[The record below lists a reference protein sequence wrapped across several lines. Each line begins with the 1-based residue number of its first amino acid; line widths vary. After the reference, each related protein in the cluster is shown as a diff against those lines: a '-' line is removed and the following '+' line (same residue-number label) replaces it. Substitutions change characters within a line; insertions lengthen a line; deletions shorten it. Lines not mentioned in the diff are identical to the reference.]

1 MFNPLGA
8 LGSFGSGAVEGF
20 GTGMDLADK
29 YRTQKGAIDF
39 YQALQQSLGDVSALG
54 SLGTPDPG
62 APSARPQPTDAGGG
76 PGGPVQTANLP
87 PLPQQAPGV
96 MPGAFPPMQA
106 AMQPG
111 QAGVAPGQPGA
122 QRQPFPLAAMRDR
135 VRQELES
142 TPGLPAQLDR
152 ITTAE
157 VGRDPTMR
165 QMFQE
170 SVINRAG
177 ALQQPL
183 AQVLADRSYFPG
195 ATFRRAAREGGTGQG
210 VSPEMWAST
219 APANL
224 SGYATGNASIDP
236 RTGRP
241 VGFAGGPQTAF
252 RGGEQYGIEGRTL
265 PAMQAAGYGGPGRT
279 ALGRGGPQGPG
290 GQAPVPESVD
300 KGTLGEAL
308 RYLQTGQLLPMQHMA
323 QLIERAHPNASP
335 MEKFYAMKAGLKL
348 MNGAGQQQFSQMM
361 QLLNYKERLKAD
373 TRAEEAAGRAERHQ
387 EIMEGK
393 TQQTEAMQLY
403 NTDPQV
409 KAMQPA
415 LNKLEARAQSVEE
428 FSNTAVR
435 MGQEAE
441 RIANLISTSP
451 KPIWQAVMRAAGK
464 MTGNPQVDQ
473 LTMQLEGF
481 KTEIQKILAAN
492 MGNTMA
498 VSTRQEADKFA
509 RSATIT
515 PQMIH
520 GLITQFKRDAQI
532 RREEVNKQRD
542 KYTEHLDAVRNYYL
556 SGAKGS
562 PPRYKGDINSEEY
575 WGGGFPEQP
584 GTTQPY
590 TPAPGVT
597 ITPVQ

>member
-87 PLPQQAPGV
+87 PLPQQVPGV

-373 TRAEEAAGRAERHQ
+373 TRAEEAAGRAERR
-387 EIMEGK
+387 EGRMEQTQRLSYLRADKEYQGLGK
-393 TQQTEAMQLY
+393 TFGTMLGQDTAIDNY
-403 NTDPQV
+403 S
-409 KAMQPA
+409 
-415 LNKLEARAQSVEE
+415 R
-428 FSNTAVR
+428 TAVR
-435 MGQEAE
+435 MGEQLVQLANQKSKSGLPVWQAFTNAKGAITGDPLVDKFRMQLMGFRNEVSRVIGGSPMSTAMTEGVRREGEGFLRDSATAKQVQGILDQFKIDVGIRKQESKKTLDGLRRQMRARESQYGIAAGEVPEPEAE
-441 RIANLISTSP
+441 EQPEPTS
-451 KPIWQAVMRAAGK
+451 
-464 MTGNPQVDQ
+464 
-473 LTMQLEGF
+473 
-481 KTEIQKILAAN
+481 
-492 MGNTMA
+492 
-498 VSTRQEADKFA
+498 
-509 RSATIT
+509 
-515 PQMIH
+515 
-520 GLITQFKRDAQI
+520 
-532 RREEVNKQRD
+532 
-542 KYTEHLDAVRNYYL
+542 
-556 SGAKGS
+556 SGAGA
-562 PPRYKGDINSEEY
+562 
-575 WGGGFPEQP
+575 
-584 GTTQPY
+584 
-590 TPAPGVT
+590 PAAAAPNDPAG
-597 ITPVQ
+597 IR

>member
-1 MFNPLGA
+1 VEFRRGLRLMFNPLGA

-373 TRAEEAAGRAERHQ
+373 TRAEEAAGRAERR
-387 EIMEGK
+387 EGRMEQTQRLSYLRADKEYQGLGK
-393 TQQTEAMQLY
+393 TFGTMLGQDTAIDNY
-403 NTDPQV
+403 S
-409 KAMQPA
+409 
-415 LNKLEARAQSVEE
+415 R
-428 FSNTAVR
+428 TAVR
-435 MGQEAE
+435 MGEQLVQLANQKSKSGLPVWQAFTNAKGAITGDPLVDKFRMQLMGFRNEVSRVIGGSPMSTAMTEGVRREGEGFLRDSATAKQVQGILDQFKIDVGIRKQESKKTLDGLRRQMRARESQYGIAAGEVPEPEAE
-441 RIANLISTSP
+441 EQPEPTS
-451 KPIWQAVMRAAGK
+451 
-464 MTGNPQVDQ
+464 
-473 LTMQLEGF
+473 
-481 KTEIQKILAAN
+481 
-492 MGNTMA
+492 
-498 VSTRQEADKFA
+498 
-509 RSATIT
+509 
-515 PQMIH
+515 
-520 GLITQFKRDAQI
+520 
-532 RREEVNKQRD
+532 
-542 KYTEHLDAVRNYYL
+542 
-556 SGAKGS
+556 SGAGA
-562 PPRYKGDINSEEY
+562 
-575 WGGGFPEQP
+575 
-584 GTTQPY
+584 
-590 TPAPGVT
+590 PAAAAPNDPAG
-597 ITPVQ
+597 IR

>member
-373 TRAEEAAGRAERHQ
+373 TRAEEAAGRAERR
-387 EIMEGK
+387 EGRMEQTQRLSYLRADKEYQGLGK
-393 TQQTEAMQLY
+393 TFGTMLGQDTAIDNY
-403 NTDPQV
+403 S
-409 KAMQPA
+409 
-415 LNKLEARAQSVEE
+415 R
-428 FSNTAVR
+428 TAVR
-435 MGQEAE
+435 MGEQLVQLANQKSKSGLPVWQAFTNAKGAITGDPLVDKFRMQLMGFRNEVSRVIGGSPMSTAMTEGVRREGEGFLRDSATAKQVQGILDQFKIDVGIRKQESKKTLDGLRRQMRARESQYGITAGEVPEPEAE
-441 RIANLISTSP
+441 EQPEPTS
-451 KPIWQAVMRAAGK
+451 
-464 MTGNPQVDQ
+464 
-473 LTMQLEGF
+473 
-481 KTEIQKILAAN
+481 
-492 MGNTMA
+492 
-498 VSTRQEADKFA
+498 
-509 RSATIT
+509 
-515 PQMIH
+515 
-520 GLITQFKRDAQI
+520 
-532 RREEVNKQRD
+532 
-542 KYTEHLDAVRNYYL
+542 
-556 SGAKGS
+556 SGAGA
-562 PPRYKGDINSEEY
+562 
-575 WGGGFPEQP
+575 
-584 GTTQPY
+584 
-590 TPAPGVT
+590 PAAAAPNDPAG
-597 ITPVQ
+597 IR

>member
-1 MFNPLGA
+1 MFFPLGA

-373 TRAEEAAGRAERHQ
+373 TRAEEAAGRAERR
-387 EIMEGK
+387 EGRMEQTQRLSYLRADKEYQGLGK
-393 TQQTEAMQLY
+393 TFGTMLGQDTAIDNY
-403 NTDPQV
+403 S
-409 KAMQPA
+409 
-415 LNKLEARAQSVEE
+415 R
-428 FSNTAVR
+428 TAVR
-435 MGQEAE
+435 MGEQLVQLANQKSKSGLPVWQAFTNAKGAITGDPLVDKFRMQLMGFRNEVSRVIGGSPMSTAMTEGVRREGEGFLRDSATAKQVQGILDQFKIDVGIRKQESKKTLDGLRRQMRARESQYGIAAGEVPEPEAE
-441 RIANLISTSP
+441 EQPEPTS
-451 KPIWQAVMRAAGK
+451 
-464 MTGNPQVDQ
+464 
-473 LTMQLEGF
+473 
-481 KTEIQKILAAN
+481 
-492 MGNTMA
+492 
-498 VSTRQEADKFA
+498 
-509 RSATIT
+509 
-515 PQMIH
+515 
-520 GLITQFKRDAQI
+520 
-532 RREEVNKQRD
+532 
-542 KYTEHLDAVRNYYL
+542 
-556 SGAKGS
+556 SGAGA
-562 PPRYKGDINSEEY
+562 
-575 WGGGFPEQP
+575 
-584 GTTQPY
+584 
-590 TPAPGVT
+590 PAAAAPNDPAG
-597 ITPVQ
+597 IR